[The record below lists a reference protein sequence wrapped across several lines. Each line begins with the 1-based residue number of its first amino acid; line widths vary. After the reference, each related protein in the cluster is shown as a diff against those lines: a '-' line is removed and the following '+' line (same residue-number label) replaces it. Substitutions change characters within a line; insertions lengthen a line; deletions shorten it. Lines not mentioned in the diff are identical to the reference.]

1 MRSGGIAMLL
11 AKASEDFG
19 DDERLKV
26 LSLHVSDVMTSCLK
40 HV

>member
-1 MRSGGIAMLL
+1 MRSGGIAMLS
-11 AKASEDFG
+11 ASEDFG

-26 LSLHVSDVMTSCLK
+26 LSLHLSDVMASCLK